1 MKDLKIIKY
10 IIIAAGAIVSAAFYV
25 TGGIGPGSFGY
36 EMVAE
41 EEPPESGKNDRL
53 SETEG
58 GRAVSEKKEGN
69 PAAATGLS
77 SDLHLSSPDPGE
89 IVVRLSDDQLE
100 RIELLIRT
108 AVREEV
114 TAMAD
119 EGYLEAALQE
129 AADSAESR
137 VKAREGMV
145 DLNRAG
151 KEELMTLPGIGE
163 KKAEDIL
170 AYREANGAFHSI
182 EEITRISGIKEA
194 AFQKIRDKIY
204 VSVQHPWNPGSFR

>member
-25 TGGIGPGSFGY
+25 TGGVGPGAFGY
-36 EMVAE
+36 ELIAE
-41 EEPPESGKNDRL
+41 EEPLESEKTARMPEA
-53 SETEG
+53 EG
-58 GRAVSEKKEGN
+58 GKAVSEKKDGSLT
-69 PAAATGLS
+69 PGAGLS

-89 IVVRLSDDQLE
+89 IVVRLSDEQLE
-100 RIELLIRT
+100 KIELLIRT

-119 EGYLEAALQE
+119 EGYLEAALKE
-129 AADSAESR
+129 AEESAEAKR
-137 VKAREGMV
+137 AAREGMV

>member
-1 MKDLKIIKY
+1 MTGCLKQK
-10 IIIAAGAIVSAAFYV
+10 AAGPF
-25 TGGIGPGSFGY
+25 
-36 EMVAE
+36 
-41 EEPPESGKNDRL
+41 R
-53 SETEG
+53 
-58 GRAVSEKKEGN
+58 RKKKGTLR
-69 PAAATGLS
+69 PQ
-77 SDLHLSSPDPGE
+77 PV
-89 IVVRLSDDQLE
+89 VVRLSDDQLE

-151 KEELMTLPGIGE
+151 KEELLTLPGIGE